1 MHFIFHTCML
11 LLKMCTIVP
20 IIKDVQE
27 RIRQK
32 IMPCVIH
39 FDRLNVFLNKS
50 NLINIFEDVILEIW
64 NEMIIM
70 HKAKVQR
77 SSSE

>member
-1 MHFIFHTCML
+1 ML